1 MIAARG
7 ITQRILGTT
16 PESPPLNHSPAPP
29 TVTGWIGIGAWMLYL
44 GALLAGCVLLTAWTL
59 LPFFPDTGTGRLVA
73 VICGTLGGVTLFA
86 VLGGLSTLALC
97 WILNTLD
104 RRQANRLIR
113 DTGSRV
119 IAKLDAATD
128 FDAVLTDIYRQA
140 GPPPVKTDTQ
150 QERQ

>member
-29 TVTGWIGIGAWMLYL
+29 TMTGWIGIGAWMLYL

-97 WILNTLD
+97 WVLNALD
-104 RRQANRLIR
+104 ALSARRHADRLVQ
-113 DTGSRV
+113 DTQSSV
-119 IAKLDAATD
+119 IVKLDAVTD

-140 GPPPVKTDTQ
+140 GPPPDKTED
-150 QERQ
+150 